1 MKLQAF
7 LERMYKQNRVPQAIL
22 FYGKE
27 GVGKREIAFEL
38 SKALLCLKAQYPAC
52 GVCESCRL
60 LMDFFSQPEE
70 KLKVYEDGAFVYL
83 QGDHPDFIYLK
94 PEKAEIRVDQVRA
107 VREFVYIKPALSH
120 KKVVVIY
127 NADAMNPYAQNALL
141 KVLEEPPLNT
151 HFILVSYNLNSI
163 LPTIKSRCF
172 ILEVPPLTKEELAQR
187 TGIKDEL
194 LLELSEGSL
203 ILLESLKE
211 KKEIVETALKF
222 WQLDWVSLSK
232 LANKLEDW
240 STEDKLLFLKILSGL
255 IHKKYLQEREE
266 MYKLMLDRVYFA
278 MEYLG
283 KGINLKLT
291 LFYLYLKGGDKNASY
306 KGALSGH

>member
-7 LERMYKQNRVPQAIL
+7 LERMYKQNRVPQALL

-38 SKALLCLKAQYPAC
+38 SKALLCLKSQYPAC

-60 LMDFFSQPEE
+60 LRDFFSQPEE
-70 KLKVYEDGAFVYL
+70 KLKVYEDGTFVYL

-94 PEKAEIRVDQVRA
+94 PEKTEIKVDQVRA

-127 NADAMNPYAQNALL
+127 NAGAMNSYAQNALL
-141 KVLEEPPLNT
+141 KVLEEPPLDT
-151 HFILVSYNLNSI
+151 H
-163 LPTIKSRCF
+163 P
-172 ILEVPPLTKEELAQR
+172 
-187 TGIKDEL
+187 
-194 LLELSEGSL
+194 
-203 ILLESLKE
+203 LKE

-222 WQLDWVSLSK
+222 WQLDWVNLFK

-266 MYKLMLDRVYFA
+266 RYKLMLDRVYFA